1 MEPNETMDLPENV
14 GVDSAGNLV
23 DLGDPIAP
31 LLSTSLLE
39 MWSAVLS
46 NIDAEQAAKISPQA
60 AMGVLS
66 KWPTLTRLM
75 LTYRAGTFFARVHA
89 PGLLLGLRTADE
101 VGDIGA
107 TGQGNQAAA
116 VELLLEADQ

>member
-1 MEPNETMDLPENV
+1 MEQNETIELPENV

-23 DLGDPIAP
+23 DLGGPLAP

-46 NIDAEQAAKISPQA
+46 NIDSEQGAKISPQA

-66 KWPTLTRLM
+66 
-75 LTYRAGTFFARVHA
+75 
-89 PGLLLGLRTADE
+89 
-101 VGDIGA
+101 
-107 TGQGNQAAA
+107 
-116 VELLLEADQ
+116 